1 MRGKIKQQIRIWAM
15 LCHLSALVAW
25 ILLILVVIIGIP
37 LYLPLNV
44 LAPLIIW
51 RVKKT
56 QYTWVDF
63 QGKESLNFQLS
74 LTFYV
79 LILVIISLL
88 LVFTGFGI
96 AMSSNG
102 RANYIEIIFRTLVT
116 GCSGI
121 IIFMLLL
128 QSFVVTCAAIKA
140 YRGEYYR
147 YPLTI
152 RFLI

>member
-1 MRGKIKQQIRIWAM
+1 MRGKTKQQIRIWAM

-51 RVKKT
+51 RIKKT

-96 AMSSNG
+96 AMTSNG
-102 RANYIEIIFRTLVT
+102 RANYIEIIFRTLLT
-116 GCSGI
+116 GCSAI
-121 IIFMLLL
+121 VVFMLLL
-128 QSFVVTCAAIKA
+128 QSFVVTCAAMKA

-147 YPLTI
+147 YPFTI

>member
-1 MRGKIKQQIRIWAM
+1 MRGKTKQQIRVWAM
-15 LCHLSALVAW
+15 LCHLSALLAW

-96 AMSSNG
+96 AMTSNG
-102 RANYIEIIFRTLVT
+102 TANYIEIIFRTLLI
-116 GCSGI
+116 GCSAI
-121 IIFMLLL
+121 VVFMLLL

-147 YPLTI
+147 YPFTI

>member
-1 MRGKIKQQIRIWAM
+1 MRGKTKQQIRVWAM
-15 LCHLSALVAW
+15 LCHLSAIVAW

-51 RVKKT
+51 RIKKT
-56 QYTWVDF
+56 QYSWVDF

-88 LVFTGFGI
+88 LLFIGFAI
-96 AMSSNG
+96 AITSNG
-102 RANYIEIIFRTLVT
+102 TANYIEIIFRTLLI
-116 GCSGI
+116 GCSAI
-121 IIFMLLL
+121 VVFMLLL

-147 YPLTI
+147 YPFTI